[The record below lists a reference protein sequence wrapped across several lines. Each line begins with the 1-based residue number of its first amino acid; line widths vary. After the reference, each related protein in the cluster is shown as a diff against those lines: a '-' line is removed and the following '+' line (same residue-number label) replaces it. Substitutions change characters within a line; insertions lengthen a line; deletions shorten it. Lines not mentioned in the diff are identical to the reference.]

1 MAHAEHKQIVAVDSE
16 RFYRAIT
23 KYEDYPGFV
32 DGCRGVQVERKGP
45 GEARTH
51 YQMTIIRDVSYTLD
65 HREFP
70 DQRRMEWSLVRS
82 DMLKKNVGR
91 WELTPLADGRTEV
104 KYAIEIEFNIPVP
117 GFVLNQL
124 VKGSIPS
131 MIRSFEKR
139 AKAGN

>member
-51 YQMTIIRDVSYTLD
+51 YQMTIVRDVSYTLD

-70 DQRRMEWSLVRS
+70 DQRRMEWSLVKS

-91 WELTPLADGRTEV
+91 WELTPLADGR
-104 KYAIEIEFNIPVP
+104 KI
-117 GFVLNQL
+117 G
-124 VKGSIPS
+124 
-131 MIRSFEKR
+131 R
-139 AKAGN
+139 AHV